1 MTTTAKYIKNICKR
15 KMITIVF
22 ISASI
27 AAFATLGDGGHSKKS
42 STSGKSLLS
51 YKAPATFKGFSL
63 NSGYNYRGNNI
74 LSNHSPEKKFV
85 MLNTTVTYHK
95 GNTTYIVPIKRKL
108 FLDKITF
115 NPAQKRAF

>member
-1 MTTTAKYIKNICKR
+1 MTKYIKKICKR
-15 KMITIVF
+15 KVITFVF

-27 AAFATLGDGGHSKKS
+27 AAFATLGDGGNSKKS
-42 STSGKSLLS
+42 TASSKSLLS
-51 YKAPATFKGFSL
+51 YKAPASFKGFSL

-74 LSNHSPEKKFV
+74 ISAHTPEKKFV
-85 MLNTTVTYHK
+85 MLNTTVTYQK

-115 NPAQKRAF
+115 NPSQKAY